1 MRKQALRK
9 DFESILSRWGKVLD
23 QPENEIIRDAAILRF
38 ELAFE
43 VGWKLVQLLARDQG
57 YEVKSPRQAFQRA
70 FTMGWITDEEVWAD
84 IVKARN
90 TAVHVYRQEYAKAL
104 YLKLT
109 NFYEAFQEL
118 KESVSP

>member
-43 VGWKLVQLLARDQG
+43 VGWKLVQLLAREQG

-90 TAVHVYRQEYAKAL
+90 TAVHVYRQEYAKVL
-104 YLKLT
+104 YLKLA

-118 KESVSP
+118 KESVIP